1 MSQIDITQLLE
12 PQGPFDV
19 IVHKLSDVMVEA
31 ERDSRSQQLL
41 ANFQVVGE
49 GGVPCCSEI
58 RNPPPETFLRSVPW
72 CPPPSRATW
81 RPTRRRCSWTPCPP

>member
-41 ANFQVVGE
+41 ANFQV
-49 GGVPCCSEI
+49 GVFLLFCEI
-58 RNPPPETFLRSVPW
+58 RNPPEMFLSSVPS
-72 CPPPSRATW
+72 CSPRSRATW
-81 RPTRRRCSWTPCPP
+81 RPTQRRCSWTLCPP